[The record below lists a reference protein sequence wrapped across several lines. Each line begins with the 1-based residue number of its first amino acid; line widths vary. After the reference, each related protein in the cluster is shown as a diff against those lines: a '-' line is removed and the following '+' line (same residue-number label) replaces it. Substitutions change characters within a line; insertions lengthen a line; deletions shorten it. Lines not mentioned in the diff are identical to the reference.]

1 MIVCREDWERTQE
14 LLKKQSRQAWG
25 NRPKHRYAGLLR
37 CAECGNTFVPQIRYW
52 NGTSRVEYIC
62 RGYQRNRKNYCPS
75 HRIHE
80 ETLDAEVIQY
90 IENRRSS
97 ANYEL
102 AQLTELQRMWALRKP
117 ILDSR
122 ISALEDIIRHLE
134 QEIDEIVIEKIRIGT

>member
-1 MIVCREDWERTQE
+1 M
-14 LLKKQSRQAWG
+14 
-25 NRPKHRYAGLLR
+25 
-37 CAECGNTFVPQIRYW
+37 
-52 NGTSRVEYIC
+52 EYIC

-80 ETLDAEVIQY
+80 ETLDAEVIKY

-97 ANYEL
+97 ANNEL

-117 ILDSR
+117 ILDAR

-134 QEIDEIVIEKIRIGT
+134 QEIDEIVMEKIRIGT